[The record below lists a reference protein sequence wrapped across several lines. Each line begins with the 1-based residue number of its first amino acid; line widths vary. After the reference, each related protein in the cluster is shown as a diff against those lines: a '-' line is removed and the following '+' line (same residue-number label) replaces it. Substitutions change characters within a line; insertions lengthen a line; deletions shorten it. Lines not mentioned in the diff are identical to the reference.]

1 MPSYGQSVTLT
12 YVAWDNTN
20 NVGKTGDVA
29 NHTLRWV
36 KDGTSGAPLN
46 SPAEVDA
53 TNAPGLYKL
62 VLTSAECQCQVG
74 TLAGKSSTAAISI
87 MPLTLAFENLP
98 TAAPAASGGLPTVGT
113 GSGQISPSAGNMTVA
128 GYASGQDPATLTLA
142 TAANKLATDGSG
154 RVLLQPSQ
162 TGVTI
167 PAVTTVGSVTGSIG
181 SIAGVT
187 FPSNFGLLSID
198 SNGYVKLVGA
208 PKKNAALNGFSFFMA
223 LSTDHYTAA
232 TGKSIT
238 ATRSVNGGAFAACAN
253 AATEIG
259 GGWYGIN
266 LTAADLNGDVI
277 SFSFAASGCDTALV
291 TMITTP

>member
-12 YVAWDNTN
+12 YVAWDNASN
-20 NVGKTGDVA
+20 AGKTGDSA
-29 NHTLRWV
+29 NHTLRWI
-36 KDGTSGAPLN
+36 KDGTSAAPTN
-46 SPAEVDA
+46 AAAEVDG

-62 VLTSAECQCQVG
+62 TLTGTECQCQVG
-74 TLAGKSSTAAISI
+74 TLAGKSSTADVSI
-87 MPLTLAFENLP
+87 MPLTVAFENLP
-98 TAAPAASGGLPTVGT
+98 TA
-113 GSGQISPSAGNMTVA
+113 SPG
-128 GYASGQDPATLTLA
+128 
-142 TAANKLATDGSG
+142 AANGVFIAGSNAATSITTALTANVTGNITGNLSGSVG
-154 RVLLQPSQ
+154 SV
-162 TGVTI
+162 TG
-167 PAVTTVGSVTGSIG
+167 AVGSVTGSVGSVTGSVG